1 VETPSAAT
9 GTIPTCYRHPDRETR
24 LSCSNCGRP
33 VCVDCVR
40 SAPVGQKCLECARP
54 EPGARVITAREAVGG
69 GLRQTAPVTF
79 ALIALCVT
87 AYVLSQLPQLGL
99 GALGAQVNQL
109 VAGGQVWRLVTA
121 AFLHGGLL
129 HLGFNMYALYL
140 FGPGIER
147 QVGGP
152 AFLSLYVGSA
162 VAGGAAF
169 FLFDVATTG
178 ASGAAVGASGAI
190 FGLFG
195 ATLAAAWRNRRSS
208 AGRSGVRQLLT
219 LLGINLALPLLVP
232 GIAWQAHVGGLVA
245 GVLIGAAWA
254 AVGGGRSRALLR
266 AVPGAALAAACV
278 AAVVL
283 AV

>member
-1 VETPSAAT
+1 MDTTSAT

-33 VCVDCVR
+33 VCLDCVR

-54 EPGARVITAREAVGG
+54 EPGARVIDARQAIGG

-79 ALIALCVT
+79 GLIALCVA

-99 GALGAQVNQL
+99 GGLGAQVNQL
-109 VAGGQVWRLVTA
+109 VAQGEWWRLVSA
-121 AFLHGGLL
+121 AFLHGGLF

-147 QVGGP
+147 QVGGL
-152 AFLSLYVGSA
+152 AFLSLYLGSA
-162 VAGGAAF
+162 IAGGAAF
-169 FLFDVATTG
+169 FLWDVFTPG
-178 ASGAAVGASGAI
+178 GLGPAVGASGAI

-195 ATLAAAWRNRRSS
+195 ATLAAAWRNRRS
-208 AGRSGVRQLLT
+208 AVGQAGVRQLVT
-219 LLGINLALPLLVP
+219 LLAINLALPLIIP
-232 GIAWQAHVGGLVA
+232 SIAWQAHVGGLLA
-245 GVLIGAAWA
+245 GVVIGTVWGSLG
-254 AVGGGRSRALLR
+254 VRRSRALLR
-266 AVPGAALAAACV
+266 IAPGVVIAAACL

-283 AV
+283 VV